1 MGPSTANSPDGPTG
15 LDFWTAWA
23 NHTTATSTVPDI
35 LSFHLL
41 DAGATLRA
49 ALETVASLRT
59 DYGISD
65 ALPVVVN
72 EYGALVGEQVPSG
85 AAWYIGQFER
95 HGVQGLRANW
105 AGGVNG
111 SELHDFLANLLFKT
125 QVDDSSEYD
134 YYPTSEWPVYNYYA
148 TQMTGQRVA
157 TSSSA
162 DDVFEVFATSGDTL
176 DSVKILAA
184 VRPVAGAGL
193 TYDLTVTGLSSLGA
207 TNGSVNVQT
216 YRFNGAGWRQ
226 EVGGPDDLGIVT
238 HGVSNDSVR
247 FVVFSFCCF
256 AVSPHSPPPPQ
267 KGAGGGRRGG
277 GETLPVTFFH
287 FGFWDHANT
296 TLSKTDHILGHPRY
310 QRYCLRL

>member
-23 NHTTATSTVPDI
+23 NHTTATGTVPDI

-49 ALETVASLRT
+49 ALEVVASLRT

-111 SELHDFLANLLFKT
+111 SELHDFLANLLFKNT
-125 QVDDSSEYD
+125 SSSGDES

-193 TYDLTVTGLSSLGA
+193 TYDITVTGLSSLGA
-207 TNGSVNVQT
+207 TNGSVNIQT

-238 HGVSNDSVR
+238 HGVSDDSVR
-247 FVVFSFCCF
+247 FVFFFFFFFV
-256 AVSPHSPPPPQ
+256 VSPHSSPPPHP
-267 KGAGGGRRGG
+267 KGGK
-277 GETLPVTFFH
+277 ETPLKSFFH
-287 FGFWDHANT
+287 FDFQSSG
-296 TLSKTDHILGHPRY
+296 P
-310 QRYCLRL
+310 C